1 MGEPEFPHS
10 GSPTPLRDREATMK
24 KRVSF
29 CWKSLAALPLLA
41 GCYQYVPS
49 ARSDLPP
56 ATPISVEL
64 SPRGTLNVA
73 NKIGDNVVTVE
84 GNVTEA
90 SNSSLTLALLAVRRR
105 GETAPSTWSG
115 ESITLAPDD
124 IYQVK
129 RRQLSRSRTTLASVA
144 LGAASVGIVIGIAKA
159 TGSASGT
166 VGGKPSPN
174 P

>member
-1 MGEPEFPHS
+1 
-10 GSPTPLRDREATMK
+10 MK
-24 KRVSF
+24 KRVPFLQVSI
-29 CWKSLAALPLLA
+29 AALPLLA

-49 ARSDLPP
+49 PRSGLPP
-56 ATPISVEL
+56 ATPVSVEL

-105 GETAPSTWSG
+105 GDPAPSTWSG
-115 ESITLAPDD
+115 ESITLAADD
-124 IYQVK
+124 INEVK
-129 RRQLSRSRTTLASVA
+129 RRRLSRSRTTLASVA
-144 LGAASVGIVIGIAKA
+144 LGAASVGLVVGIAKA
-159 TGSASGT
+159 TGSASGS
-166 VGGKPSPN
+166 VLGKPSPN

>member
-1 MGEPEFPHS
+1 
-10 GSPTPLRDREATMK
+10 MK
-24 KRVSF
+24 NGVVF
-29 CWKSLAALPLLA
+29 CWKPIVVLPLLA

-49 ARSDLPP
+49 PRSGLPP
-56 ATPISVEL
+56 ATAVSVEL
-64 SPRGTLNVA
+64 SPRGTLSVA

-90 SNSSLTLALLAVRRR
+90 NNSSLTVALLAVRRR
-105 GETAPSTWSG
+105 GETAPSTWGG

-124 IYQVK
+124 INLVK

-144 LGAASVGIVIGIAKA
+144 LGAASVGLVIGIAKA
-159 TGSASGT
+159 TGSASGN